1 MGLDL
6 IMVLFLIGF
15 IGSFLSGMVGI
26 GGSIIKYPLLF
37 YIPSLLGIGAF
48 TATEVAGISAVDVFF
63 ASIAG
68 VLAYR
73 KDGYLNKR
81 LIITMGTAVL
91 VGSFIGG
98 YGSILLSDKSIN
110 LVYAI
115 LASIAAIMMFS
126 SKKENVLEKRVNQI
140 EFNRLIAIVSAFLV
154 GIGSGIVG
162 AAGAFLLV
170 PIMLVLLKIPTRV
183 TIASSLAITF
193 LSSIGSTAGK
203 IITGQVLF
211 GPAGVMVVASL
222 IAAPVGA
229 VIGKKID
236 TQILKAILSVFIL
249 ATVIKIWFDF
259 I

>member
-1 MGLDL
+1 M
-6 IMVLFLIGF
+6 LFLIGF
-15 IGSFLSGMVGI
+15 IGSFISGMLGI
-26 GGSIIKYPLLF
+26 GGSIIKYPLLL
-37 YIPSLLGIGAF
+37 YIPPLLGVGVF

-68 VLAYR
+68 VLAFR

-91 VGSFIGG
+91 AGSFVGG
-98 YGSILLSDKSIN
+98 YGSVLLSNTSIN

-115 LASIAAIMMFS
+115 LASIAAMMMFS
-126 SKKENVLEKRVNQI
+126 SKKGKVLGEELNDQI
-140 EFNRLIAIVSAFLV
+140 EFNHFIAIISAFLV

-203 IITGQVLF
+203 VITGQVLF
-211 GPAGVMVVASL
+211 GPAGVMIVASL

-229 VIGKKID
+229 ITGKKID
-236 TQILKAILSVFIL
+236 TRVLKTILSLLIL
-249 ATVIKIWFDF
+249 ATVIKVWFDF